1 MKCNLCGGDH
11 FEQLFYKAPFN
22 RVRCTGCNLTTAAT
36 DLTREQA
43 KEFYDQHYFK
53 GGMYY
58 DYIKDEPIITRN
70 ARARMLEINKIC
82 PPGVCLDVGCA
93 AGFFLNVA
101 RSFGWETFGVEL
113 SSYAAAYAQK
123 ELGLFVINGVIE
135 DSSSIIPPQSLDLV
149 TMWDFIEHVSDPM
162 RVLQHANYLLKSG
175 AFLALSTGDIDSV
188 LARLMG
194 MHWRLFTPDHLY
206 YFSQKTI
213 TMYLKRT
220 GFELVSLGRQGRFV
234 SLNLMFHQVFKSV
247 KLPLPC
253 LRRLKLPALS
263 LYINLW
269 DVMTVIAK
277 KINGA

>member
-22 RVRCTGCNLTTAAT
+22 RVRCSDCNLTMAAT
-36 DLTREQA
+36 DFTHEQA

-70 ARARMLEINKIC
+70 ARARMIEINKIC

-101 RSFGWETFGVEL
+101 RSLGWETYGVEL

-135 DSSSIIPPQSLDLV
+135 DSSSIISPKSLDLV
-149 TMWDFIEHVSDPM
+149 TMWDFIEHVRDPM
-162 RVLQHANYLLKSG
+162 SVLQHANYLLKSG
-175 AFLALSTGDIDSV
+175 GFLALSTGDIDSV

-194 MHWRLFTPDHLY
+194 RHWRLFTPDHLY

-220 GFELVSLGRQGRFV
+220 GFELVSFGWQGRFV

-247 KLPLPC
+247 KLPLPS
-253 LRRLKLPALS
+253 LRMLKLPAL
-263 LYINLW
+263 YINLR